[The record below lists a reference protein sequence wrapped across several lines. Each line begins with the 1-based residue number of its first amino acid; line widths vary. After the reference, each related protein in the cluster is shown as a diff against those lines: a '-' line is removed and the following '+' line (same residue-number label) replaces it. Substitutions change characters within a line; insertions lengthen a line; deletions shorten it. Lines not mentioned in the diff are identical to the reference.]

1 MTRRDTPLVYM
12 YTPRFLAGKFL
23 DCLARHCLARHCLA
37 RLVLKID
44 AINVRGT
51 LLGSFLLR
59 LQRLSEAI
67 ATIWVR
73 FSHQQPR

>member
-23 DCLARHCLARHCLA
+23 DCLARHCLA

>member
-1 MTRRDTPLVYM
+1 MTRRDTTSVHVY
-12 YTPRFLAGKFL
+12 TKVSCL
-23 DCLARHCLARHCLA
+23 DCLA

-51 LLGSFLLR
+51 LLGSFFLR
-59 LQRLSEAI
+59 PQRLSEAI

-73 FSHQQPR
+73 F